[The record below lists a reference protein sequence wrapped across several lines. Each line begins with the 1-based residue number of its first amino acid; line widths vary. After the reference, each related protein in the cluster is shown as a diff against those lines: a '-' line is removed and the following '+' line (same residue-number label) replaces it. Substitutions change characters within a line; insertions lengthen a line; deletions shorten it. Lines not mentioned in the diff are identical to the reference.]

1 MVSSTSSNAR
11 DDSRQAPQPS
21 SDKPELVA
29 YSQLLEEMKPRFTTE
44 QIAEVTQAYT
54 FARDAH
60 EGQTRS
66 SGDPYITHPIA
77 VARIALEMQLDHY
90 SVMSALLHD
99 VLEDTRAT
107 REELV
112 NTFGDE
118 VATIVDG
125 LSKLNYLEFKS
136 KEEAQAES
144 FRKMLLAMVTDL
156 RVILIKLADR
166 LHNMRT
172 IDALSRER
180 QMRIARETLEVYAPI
195 ANRLGMFKVKNE
207 LEDLGFRTVY
217 PMRSR
222 ILDVTVSK
230 AHRNRDQLVKRIEE
244 RITASLGEKG
254 ISAVVA
260 GREKHLYSLYN
271 KMLKKQL
278 LFQQVFDMFALRV
291 IVSSEDECYQVLG
304 IIHKLYKPIFKRF
317 KDYIAVPKANGYQ
330 SLHTVLNYVEG
341 IPVEVQIRTREMDEF
356 AESGVAAHW
365 AYKNNDTSADTAQTP
380 YWLANLLSM
389 HSDTRDT
396 IEFVESVKVDL
407 FSGEIYVFTPKGKII
422 QLPRDATPVDFAYA
436 VHSDVGNTC
445 VGAKVDR
452 VTTALNVPLESGQ
465 TVEIETSP
473 SELPSPMW
481 LNFVVTAKART
492 AIRHFLRNLDQT
504 KAQQFGQRLVERALS
519 RYEHTLA
526 DVPEKDL
533 NALLAEFHFNTVDDL
548 FTDVGLGNHLPSQ
561 IAQRLLQPKT
571 DGDDGTQVFPTRETA
586 PLLIEGREG
595 SVVSLSKCCSPIPGD
610 NVQGFITAGQ
620 GVAVH
625 RAGCRN
631 VRRYRRRPKE
641 WVAVEWAPDITDVF
655 EAEMTIQLMNQPGA
669 LARVTST
676 MSLMNV
682 NIEQLDFNK
691 KGDDDIQIRF
701 VLSVTDR
708 LHLARII
715 RRLRNLTVVRNVKRD
730 R

>member
-1 MVSSTSSNAR
+1 MASSTSSNASG
-11 DDSRQAPQPS
+11 DSRQAA

-29 YSQLLEEMKPRFTTE
+29 YSVLLDEMKSRFNSE

-66 SGDPYITHPIA
+66 SGEPYITHPIA

-112 NTFGDE
+112 NAFSDE

-125 LSKLNYLEFKS
+125 LSKLNYLEFKT

-172 IDALSRER
+172 IDAISRER
-180 QMRIARETLEVYAPI
+180 QKRIARETLEVYSPI
-195 ANRLGMFKVKNE
+195 ADRLGMFKVKNE
-207 LEDLGFRTVY
+207 LEDLGFRTLY

-222 ILDVTVSK
+222 VLDSTVTK

-254 ISAVVA
+254 ILAIVA

-291 IVSSEDECYQVLG
+291 VVASEDECYQVLG

-330 SLHTVLNYVEG
+330 SLHTVLNYVDG

-365 AYKNNDTSADTAQTP
+365 AYKNNDTAVDQAQTP

-492 AIRHFLRNLDQT
+492 AIRHFLRNLDQA

-526 DVPEKDL
+526 DVPDKDL
-533 NALLAEFHFNTVDDL
+533 NALLAEFHFKSIDDL
-548 FTDVGLGNHLPSQ
+548 FIDVGLGNHLPSQ
-561 IAQRLLQPKT
+561 IAQRLLHPKT
-571 DGDDGTQVFPTRETA
+571 AGDDGAQVFPTRDTA
-586 PLLIEGREG
+586 PLLIGGREG

-610 NVQGFITAGQ
+610 HVQGFITAGQ

-631 VRRYRRRPKE
+631 VRRFRRRPKE
-641 WVAVEWAPDITDVF
+641 WVAVEWAPDISDVF
-655 EAEMTIQLMNQPGA
+655 EAEVTIQLMNQPGA

-682 NIEQLDFNK
+682 NIEQLDFK
-691 KGDDDIQIRF
+691 KRGEDDIQIRF
-701 VLSVTDR
+701 VLSVSDR

-715 RRLRNLTVVRNVKRD
+715 RRLRNLTVVRGVKRD

>member
-1 MVSSTSSNAR
+1 VSSSSSNAR
-11 DDSRQAPQPS
+11 DDSRQHA
-21 SDKPELVA
+21 SDKPELLAFAV
-29 YSQLLEEMKPRFTTE
+29 LLDEMKPRFTTE
-44 QIAEVTQAYT
+44 QVAEVTRAYT

-77 VARIALEMQLDHY
+77 VARIALEMQLDLY

-107 REELV
+107 RQELV
-112 NTFGDE
+112 TAFGDE

-125 LSKLNYLEFKS
+125 LSKLNYLEFKT

-144 FRKMLLAMVTDL
+144 FRKMLLAMVSDL

-180 QMRIARETLEVYAPI
+180 QMRIGRETLEVYSPI

-207 LEDLGFRTVY
+207 LEDLGFRTLY

-222 ILDVTVSK
+222 ILEATVEK
-230 AHRNRDQLVKRIEE
+230 AHRNRDQLVGRIEE

-254 ISAVVA
+254 IHATVA

-291 IVSSEDECYQVLG
+291 VVANEDECYQVLG

-330 SLHTVLNYVEG
+330 SLHTVLNYVDG
-341 IPVEVQIRTREMDEF
+341 IPVEVQIRTREMDDF

-365 AYKNNDTSADTAQTP
+365 AYKNNDKSIDPTQTP

-389 HSDTRDT
+389 QSDTRDT

-465 TVEIETSP
+465 TVEIDTSP
-473 SELPSPMW
+473 SESPSPMW

-492 AIRHFLRNLDQT
+492 AIRHYLRNLDQS
-504 KAQQFGQRLVERALS
+504 KAKQFGQRLVERALS

-526 DVPEKDL
+526 DVPDKDL
-533 NALLAEFHFNTVDDL
+533 RALLAEFHFNTIDDL
-548 FTDVGLGNHLPSQ
+548 FIDVGLGHHLPSQ

-571 DGDDGTQVFPTRETA
+571 GASNGEQVFPTRDTA

-631 VRRYRRRPKE
+631 IRRFRRRPKE
-641 WVAVEWAPDITDVF
+641 WVAVEWSPGISDVF
-655 EAEMTIQLMNQPGA
+655 ETEISVQIINQPGA

-676 MSLMNV
+676 MSLMDI
-682 NIEQLDFNK
+682 NIEDMDFK
-691 KGDDDIQIRF
+691 KRGEDDIQIRF
-701 VLSVTDR
+701 VLAVSDR

-715 RRLRNLTVVRNVKRD
+715 RRLRNLTAVRSVKRD

>member
-1 MVSSTSSNAR
+1 MQNV
-11 DDSRQAPQPS
+11 

-29 YSQLLEEMKPRFTTE
+29 FSALLDEMQPRFTTE

-112 NTFGDE
+112 TVFGDE

-125 LSKLNYLEFKS
+125 LSKLNYLEFKT

-144 FRKMLLAMVTDL
+144 FRKMLLAMVSDL

-180 QMRIARETLEVYAPI
+180 QKRIGRETLEVYSPI
-195 ANRLGMFKVKNE
+195 ANRLGMFKVKHE
-207 LEDLGFRTVY
+207 LEDLGFRTLY

-222 ILDVTVSK
+222 ILEATVEK
-230 AHRNRDQLVKRIEE
+230 AHRNRDQLVGRIEE

-254 ISAVVA
+254 IEATVA

-291 IVSSEDECYQVLG
+291 VVANEDECYQVLG

-330 SLHTVLNYVEG
+330 SLHTVLNYVDG
-341 IPVEVQIRTREMDEF
+341 IPVEVQIRTREMDDF

-365 AYKNNDTSADTAQTP
+365 AYKNNEKLVDATQTP
-380 YWLANLLSM
+380 YWLASLLSM
-389 HSDTRDT
+389 QSESADT

-465 TVEIETSP
+465 TVEIETSA
-473 SELPSPMW
+473 SESPSPMW

-492 AIRHFLRNLDQT
+492 AIRHYLRNLDQS
-504 KAQQFGQRLVERALS
+504 KAKQFGKRLVERALS

-533 NALLAEFHFNTVDDL
+533 KALLAEFHFHTVDDL
-548 FTDVGLGNHLPSQ
+548 FTDVGLGHHLPSQ

-571 DGDDGTQVFPTRETA
+571 GESNGGQVFPTRETA

-631 VRRYRRRPKE
+631 IRRFRRRPKE
-641 WVAVEWAPDITDVF
+641 WVAVEWAPEISDVF
-655 EAEMTIQLMNQPGA
+655 ETEISVQLINQPGA

-676 MSLMNV
+676 MSLMDV
-682 NIEQLDFNK
+682 NIEYMDFNNR
-691 KGDDDIQIRF
+691 GEDDIQIRF
-701 VLSVTDR
+701 VLSVSDR

-715 RRLRNLTVVRNVKRD
+715 RRLRNLTTVRSVKRD